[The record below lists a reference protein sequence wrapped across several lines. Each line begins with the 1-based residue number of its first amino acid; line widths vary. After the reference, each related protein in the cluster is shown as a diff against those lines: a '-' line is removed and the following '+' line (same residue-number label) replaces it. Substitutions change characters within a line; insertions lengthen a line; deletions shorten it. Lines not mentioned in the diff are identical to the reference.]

1 MIFLSPS
8 MCFRS
13 SVCYQNQKLI
23 DQSRGASKV
32 KVYVKWNDYQASVD
46 KNSTTVQEFLGAGEG
61 GGGERV
67 KLQSITTITT
77 FIKNRHFFLLQEGL
91 GKPKFQLKL
100 TRDS

>member
-8 MCFRS
+8 TCFRS

-46 KNSTTVQEFLGAGEG
+46 KNTTTVQEFLGAGEAG
-61 GGGERV
+61 GRES
-67 KLQSITTITT
+67 KAT
-77 FIKNRHFFLLQEGL
+77 KYHDHHHFY
-91 GKPKFQLKL
+91 
-100 TRDS
+100 